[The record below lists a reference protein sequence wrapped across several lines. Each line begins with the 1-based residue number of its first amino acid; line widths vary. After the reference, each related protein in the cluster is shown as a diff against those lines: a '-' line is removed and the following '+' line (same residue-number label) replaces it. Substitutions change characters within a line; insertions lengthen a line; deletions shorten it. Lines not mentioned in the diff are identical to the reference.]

1 MYNNNYYQP
10 PRNLG
15 IQTNYQQ
22 PIYQPMYQVPI
33 SQPTSSGLQGKIVD
47 SIETAKNQDIQLD
60 GSISYFALTDGTA
73 IVSKQLQADGTS
85 KTTIYR
91 PIDEEQGELPKYATL
106 DDIKKEIEMD
116 KNLTCKFFRS
126 YLYNYRIHISITNL
140 FKLGIKGNIININYI
155 YSI

>member
-91 PIDEEQGELPKYATL
+91 PISEEQVELPKYATL
-106 DDIKKEIEMD
+106 DDIKKEI
-116 KNLTCKFFRS
+116 KNIDLSEIDDLKEEIRE
-126 YLYNYRIHISITNL
+126 LKKQL
-140 FKLGIKGNIININYI
+140 KDLKKKGD
-155 YSI
+155 

>member
-91 PIDEEQGELPKYATL
+91 PISEEQVELPKYATL
-106 DDIKKEIEMD
+106 DDIKKEIEKID
-116 KNLTCKFFRS
+116 LSEIDDLKEEIRDLKKQ
-126 YLYNYRIHISITNL
+126 LKDL
-140 FKLGIKGNIININYI
+140 KKKGD
-155 YSI
+155 

>member
-91 PIDEEQGELPKYATL
+91 PISEEQVEPPKYATL
-106 DDIKKEIEMD
+106 DDIKKEINNIDLSDIDDLKEEIRD
-116 KNLTCKFFRS
+116 LKKQLKD
-126 YLYNYRIHISITNL
+126 L
-140 FKLGIKGNIININYI
+140 KKKGD
-155 YSI
+155 

>member
-91 PIDEEQGELPKYATL
+91 PVSEEQAELPKYATL
-106 DDIKKEIEMD
+106 DDIKKEINNIDLSDIDDLKEEIRD
-116 KNLTCKFFRS
+116 LKKQLKD
-126 YLYNYRIHISITNL
+126 L
-140 FKLGIKGNIININYI
+140 KKKGD
-155 YSI
+155 

>member
-15 IQTNYQQ
+15 VQPNYQQ

-91 PIDEEQGELPKYATL
+91 PISEEQVELPKYATL
-106 DDIKKEIEMD
+106 DDIKKEINNIDLSDIDDLKEEIRD
-116 KNLTCKFFRS
+116 LKKQLKD
-126 YLYNYRIHISITNL
+126 L
-140 FKLGIKGNIININYI
+140 KKKGD
-155 YSI
+155 

>member
-15 IQTNYQQ
+15 VQTNYQQ

-91 PIDEEQGELPKYATL
+91 PISEEQVELPKYATL
-106 DDIKKEIEMD
+106 DDIKKEIEKID
-116 KNLTCKFFRS
+116 LSDIDDLKEEIRELKKQ
-126 YLYNYRIHISITNL
+126 LKDL
-140 FKLGIKGNIININYI
+140 KKKGD
-155 YSI
+155 

>member
-1 MYNNNYYQP
+1 MYNNNNYYQP

-15 IQTNYQQ
+15 VQPNYQQ
-22 PIYQPMYQVPI
+22 PIYQPMYQAPI

-91 PIDEEQGELPKYATL
+91 PINEENVELPKYATL
-106 DDIKKEIEMD
+106 DDIKKEINNIDLSEID
-116 KNLTCKFFRS
+116 DLKEEIRDLKKQ
-126 YLYNYRIHISITNL
+126 LKDL
-140 FKLGIKGNIININYI
+140 KKKGD
-155 YSI
+155 

>member
-15 IQTNYQQ
+15 VQTNYQQ

-33 SQPTSSGLQGKIVD
+33 SQPTSSSLQGKIVD

-91 PIDEEQGELPKYATL
+91 PISEEQVELPKYATL
-106 DDIKKEIEMD
+106 DDIKKEIEKID
-116 KNLTCKFFRS
+116 LSEIDDLKEEIRDLKKQ
-126 YLYNYRIHISITNL
+126 LKDL
-140 FKLGIKGNIININYI
+140 KKKGD
-155 YSI
+155 

>member
-15 IQTNYQQ
+15 VQTNYQQ

-60 GSISYFALTDGTA
+60 GSISYFALTDGSA

-91 PIDEEQGELPKYATL
+91 PISEEQVELPKYATL
-106 DDIKKEIEMD
+106 DDIKKEIKNIDLSEID
-116 KNLTCKFFRS
+116 DLKEEIRDLKKDLKNLK
-126 YLYNYRIHISITNL
+126 
-140 FKLGIKGNIININYI
+140 KKGD
-155 YSI
+155 

>member
-15 IQTNYQQ
+15 VQTNYQQ

-33 SQPTSSGLQGKIVD
+33 SQPTTSGLQGKVVD

-91 PIDEEQGELPKYATL
+91 PISEEQVELPKYATL
-106 DDIKKEIEMD
+106 DDIKKEINNIDLSDIDDLKEEIRD
-116 KNLTCKFFRS
+116 LKKDLKNLK
-126 YLYNYRIHISITNL
+126 
-140 FKLGIKGNIININYI
+140 KKGD
-155 YSI
+155 

>member
-15 IQTNYQQ
+15 VQTNYQQ

-33 SQPTSSGLQGKIVD
+33 SQPTTSGLQGKIVD

-91 PIDEEQGELPKYATL
+91 PISEEQVELPKYATL
-106 DDIKKEIEMD
+106 DDIKKEINNIDLSEID
-116 KNLTCKFFRS
+116 DLKEEIRDLKKQ
-126 YLYNYRIHISITNL
+126 LKDL
-140 FKLGIKGNIININYI
+140 KKKGD
-155 YSI
+155 

>member
-91 PIDEEQGELPKYATL
+91 PINDENIELPKYATL
-106 DDIKKEIEMD
+106 DDIKKEIEKVD
-116 KNLTCKFFRS
+116 LSEIDDLKEEIRDLKKQ
-126 YLYNYRIHISITNL
+126 LKDL
-140 FKLGIKGNIININYI
+140 KKKGD
-155 YSI
+155 

>member
-47 SIETAKNQDIQLD
+47 SIETAKNQHIQLD

-91 PIDEEQGELPKYATL
+91 PVSEEQVELPKYATL
-106 DDIKKEIEMD
+106 DDIKKEINNIDLSDIDDLKEEIRELKKQLKD
-116 KNLTCKFFRS
+116 LKK
-126 YLYNYRIHISITNL
+126 
-140 FKLGIKGNIININYI
+140 KGD
-155 YSI
+155 

>member
-91 PIDEEQGELPKYATL
+91 PISEEQVELPKYATL
-106 DDIKKEIEMD
+106 DDIKKEIEKID
-116 KNLTCKFFRS
+116 LSEIDDLKEEIRDLKKELKNLK
-126 YLYNYRIHISITNL
+126 
-140 FKLGIKGNIININYI
+140 KKGE
-155 YSI
+155 

>member
-60 GSISYFALTDGTA
+60 GSISYFALTDGSA

-91 PIDEEQGELPKYATL
+91 PISEEQVELPKYATL
-106 DDIKKEIEMD
+106 DDIKKEI
-116 KNLTCKFFRS
+116 KNIDLSEIDDLKEEIRE
-126 YLYNYRIHISITNL
+126 LKKQL
-140 FKLGIKGNIININYI
+140 KDLKKKGD
-155 YSI
+155 

>member
-15 IQTNYQQ
+15 VQTNYQQ

-33 SQPTSSGLQGKIVD
+33 SQPTTSGLQGKVVD

-91 PIDEEQGELPKYATL
+91 PISEEQAELPKYATL
-106 DDIKKEIEMD
+106 DDIKKEINNIDLSDIDDLKEEIRD
-116 KNLTCKFFRS
+116 LKKDLKNLK
-126 YLYNYRIHISITNL
+126 
-140 FKLGIKGNIININYI
+140 KKGD
-155 YSI
+155 

>member
-15 IQTNYQQ
+15 VQTNYQQ

-91 PIDEEQGELPKYATL
+91 PISEEQVEIPKYATL
-106 DDIKKEIEMD
+106 DDIKKEINNIDLSDIDDLKEE
-116 KNLTCKFFRS
+116 
-126 YLYNYRIHISITNL
+126 
-140 FKLGIKGNIININYI
+140 IKELKKQIKEIKKK
-155 YSI
+155 SD

>member
-15 IQTNYQQ
+15 VQTNYQQ

-91 PIDEEQGELPKYATL
+91 PISEEQAELPKYATL
-106 DDIKKEIEMD
+106 DDIKKEINNIDLSDIDDLKEEIRD
-116 KNLTCKFFRS
+116 LKKDLKNLK
-126 YLYNYRIHISITNL
+126 
-140 FKLGIKGNIININYI
+140 KKGD
-155 YSI
+155 

>member
-15 IQTNYQQ
+15 VQTNYQQ

-91 PIDEEQGELPKYATL
+91 PISEEQVELPKYATL
-106 DDIKKEIEMD
+106 DDIKKEINNIDLSDIDDLKEEIRQLKKQLKD
-116 KNLTCKFFRS
+116 LKK
-126 YLYNYRIHISITNL
+126 
-140 FKLGIKGNIININYI
+140 KGD
-155 YSI
+155 

>member
-15 IQTNYQQ
+15 VQTNYQQ

-91 PIDEEQGELPKYATL
+91 PISEEQVELPKYATL
-106 DDIKKEIEMD
+106 DDIKKEIEKVD
-116 KNLTCKFFRS
+116 LSEIDDLKEEIRDLKKQ
-126 YLYNYRIHISITNL
+126 LKDL
-140 FKLGIKGNIININYI
+140 KKKGD
-155 YSI
+155 

>member
-91 PIDEEQGELPKYATL
+91 PISEEQVELPKYATL
-106 DDIKKEIEMD
+106 DDIKKEINNIDLSDIDDLKEEIRELKKQLKD
-116 KNLTCKFFRS
+116 LKK
-126 YLYNYRIHISITNL
+126 
-140 FKLGIKGNIININYI
+140 KGD
-155 YSI
+155 

>member
-33 SQPTSSGLQGKIVD
+33 SQPTSSGLQGKVVD

-60 GSISYFALTDGTA
+60 GSISYFALTDGSA

-91 PIDEEQGELPKYATL
+91 PISEEQVELPKYATL
-106 DDIKKEIEMD
+106 DDIKKEINNIDLSDIDDLKEEIRD
-116 KNLTCKFFRS
+116 LKKQLKD
-126 YLYNYRIHISITNL
+126 L
-140 FKLGIKGNIININYI
+140 KKKGD
-155 YSI
+155 

>member
-91 PIDEEQGELPKYATL
+91 PISEEQVELPKYATL
-106 DDIKKEIEMD
+106 
-116 KNLTCKFFRS
+116 
-126 YLYNYRIHISITNL
+126 
-140 FKLGIKGNIININYI
+140 G
-155 YSI
+155 

>member
-33 SQPTSSGLQGKIVD
+33 NQPTSSGLQGKIVD

-91 PIDEEQGELPKYATL
+91 PISEEQAELPKYATL
-106 DDIKKEIEMD
+106 DDIKKEINNIDLSDIDDLKEEIRD
-116 KNLTCKFFRS
+116 LKKDLKD
-126 YLYNYRIHISITNL
+126 L
-140 FKLGIKGNIININYI
+140 KKKGD
-155 YSI
+155 

>member
-1 MYNNNYYQP
+1 MYNNNNYYQP

-15 IQTNYQQ
+15 VQPNYQQ

-33 SQPTSSGLQGKIVD
+33 SQPTTSGLQGKVVD

-91 PIDEEQGELPKYATL
+91 PINEEQVEIPKYATL
-106 DDIKKEIEMD
+106 DDIKKEI
-116 KNLTCKFFRS
+116 KNIDLSEIDDLKEEIRE
-126 YLYNYRIHISITNL
+126 LKKQL
-140 FKLGIKGNIININYI
+140 KDLKKKGD
-155 YSI
+155 

>member
-15 IQTNYQQ
+15 VQTNYQQ

-60 GSISYFALTDGTA
+60 GSISYFALTDGSA

-91 PIDEEQGELPKYATL
+91 PISEEQVELPKYATL
-106 DDIKKEIEMD
+106 DDIKKEIEKIDLSEIDDLKEEMRD
-116 KNLTCKFFRS
+116 LKKDLKNLK
-126 YLYNYRIHISITNL
+126 
-140 FKLGIKGNIININYI
+140 KKGD
-155 YSI
+155 

>member
-15 IQTNYQQ
+15 VQTNYQQ

-33 SQPTSSGLQGKIVD
+33 SQPTSSGLQGKVVD

-91 PIDEEQGELPKYATL
+91 PISEEQVELPKYATL
-106 DDIKKEIEMD
+106 DDIKKEIEKID
-116 KNLTCKFFRS
+116 LSEIDDLKEEIRDLKKDLKNLK
-126 YLYNYRIHISITNL
+126 
-140 FKLGIKGNIININYI
+140 KKGD
-155 YSI
+155 

>member
-91 PIDEEQGELPKYATL
+91 PISEEQAELPKYATL
-106 DDIKKEIEMD
+106 DDIKKE
-116 KNLTCKFFRS
+116 KNNIDLSDIDDLKEEIRD
-126 YLYNYRIHISITNL
+126 LKKQL
-140 FKLGIKGNIININYI
+140 KDLKKKGD
-155 YSI
+155 

>member
-91 PIDEEQGELPKYATL
+91 PINDENIELPKYATL
-106 DDIKKEIEMD
+106 DDIKKEINNIDLSDIDDLKEEIRD
-116 KNLTCKFFRS
+116 LKKQLKD
-126 YLYNYRIHISITNL
+126 L
-140 FKLGIKGNIININYI
+140 KKKGD
-155 YSI
+155 